1 MQTNMKVIALG
12 LGASALMIS
21 AAALAQQYAPPQQTS
36 TRSSARPQVRV
47 SAATLAKFKR
57 AYYSVKSIEHQ
68 YSAEVS
74 QVHNNQDALKLRQLA
89 QTKMV
94 SAVKSAGLS
103 IPQYNNV
110 MLLMQRE
117 PALRKKVLGH

>member
-21 AAALAQQYAPPQQTS
+21 AAALGQQYAPQQTS

-68 YSAEVS
+68 YFAEVS

>member
-21 AAALAQQYAPPQQTS
+21 AAALGQQYAPQQTS

>member
-1 MQTNMKVIALG
+1 MQINVKCLALG
-12 LGASALMIS
+12 LGASALLIS
-21 AAALAQQYAPPQQTS
+21 AAALAQQSTPVQPQPMPASTQPHVS
-36 TRSSARPQVRV
+36 TR
-47 SAATLAKFKR
+47 TLAKFKR
-57 AYYSVKSIEHQ
+57 AYSSVKIIEHK
-68 YSAEVS
+68 YAAKVR
-74 QVHNNQDALKLRQLA
+74 QVHNNQDALKLRQWA